1 MLILTEEDL
10 QTTIEVEN
18 KKIDVLTDFKNW
30 IQFSCILND
39 FNLDPHMKQGMMLDC
54 TLKNIPKQLNLS
66 KTLEALL
73 DFYNCNKTY
82 PKSKKPTNKIGFL
95 FNYDMDLIYAAFL
108 QQYGIDILTT
118 NMHWWKFK
126 SLLDGLTN
134 ETKFMQVVGYRLM
147 DISKIKDKNERKRL
161 KELQDYY
168 AIRSNMPVQRTQEEI
183 EKELFERLG
192 IAK

>member
-1 MLILTEEDL
+1 
-10 QTTIEVEN
+10 
-18 KKIDVLTDFKNW
+18 
-30 IQFSCILND
+30 
-39 FNLDPHMKQGMMLDC
+39 
-54 TLKNIPKQLNLS
+54 
-66 KTLEALL
+66 
-73 DFYNCNKTY
+73 
-82 PKSKKPTNKIGFL
+82 
-95 FNYDMDLIYAAFL
+95 MDLIYAAFL

-183 EKELFERLG
+183 ERELFERLG